1 MTPRTHPVVDPV
13 LAMLMILALALAGG
27 CAVVPP
33 GRPVAA
39 YSFINFAPSVKF
51 QVGGSDARVDVNNE
65 QNGDKNSITKET
77 PIQARVDAA
86 TSLEAQGVP

>member
-1 MTPRTHPVVDPV
+1 MIRRAIIALM
-13 LAMLMILALALAGG
+13 LAMSCG

-51 QVGGSDARVDVNNE
+51 QVGWSDARVDVNNE

>member
-1 MTPRTHPVVDPV
+1 MNRRAI
-13 LAMLMILALALAGG
+13 LALMVLALALTGG

-65 QNGDKNSITKET
+65 QNGDKNTITKET
-77 PIQARVDAA
+77 PIDAKVDAA
-86 TSLEAQGVP
+86 TDLKIPVTP